1 MANEPITLTKLM
13 GKPDFVPEKRMEA
26 TAEKII
32 LAHLQKRRQVE
43 DLFPITADDLTTLIE
58 DFVSD
63 LNVYDDLSEFGA
75 GVEGVTLFVPGRK
88 PTVRICPSLSEAFNQ
103 NRYRSTLAH
112 EFGHVVLHDPMFQA
126 RSGPGLLPSGQ
137 PAFQVSFRD
146 GEASQSKSDL
156 YEWQAW
162 HFCRSLLM
170 PSSEVSRLIA
180 MLRGDWLSDIWVQS
194 DLGSAVIRA
203 SSARFGVSEAL
214 ARIHLVKTGAL
225 SETEPAP
232 SLF

>member
-1 MANEPITLTKLM
+1 M
-13 GKPDFVPEKRMEA
+13 
-26 TAEKII
+26 
-32 LAHLQKRRQVE
+32 
-43 DLFPITADDLTTLIE
+43 
-58 DFVSD
+58 
-63 LNVYDDLSEFGA
+63 
-75 GVEGVTLFVPGRK
+75 EGVTLFVPGSK
-88 PTVRICPSLSEAFNQ
+88 PKVRICPSLSEASNQ

-126 RSGPGLLPSGQ
+126 KNGQGLFPSDQ

-146 GEASQSKSDL
+146 GEASESKSDL

-162 HFCRSLLM
+162 YFCRSLLM
-170 PSSEVSRLIA
+170 PSSEVHRLIA
-180 MLRGDWLSDIWVQS
+180 TLRGDYFSDIWVQS

-214 ARIHLVKTGAL
+214 ARIQLVKSGAL
-225 SETEPAP
+225 SEAEPAP